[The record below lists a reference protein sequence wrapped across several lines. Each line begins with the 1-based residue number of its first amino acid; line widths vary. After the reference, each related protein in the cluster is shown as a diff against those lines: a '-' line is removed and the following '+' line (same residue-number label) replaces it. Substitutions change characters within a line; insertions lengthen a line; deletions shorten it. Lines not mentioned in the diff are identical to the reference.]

1 MKKIFSCVL
10 TASIIIFGLSGM
22 FFPGTN
28 EAAALQTNKETTQ
41 PFTGSPYNDP
51 LFEAVYIGRA
61 TQKDAN
67 ASAAVEQATDST
79 ATETQAQAEKPTE
92 TPTEKATQI
101 PSESTEP
108 PEATQAQTEG
118 PTEEPTQPEAETD
131 PPVQETPEELAYKQ
145 ALYQQQWDAGYFF
158 AIDNPDPGYSTSPV
172 VLTEEDRYYAQRIV
186 MGEAGT
192 EGFTGCALVAQ
203 TLRDAMVF
211 DGYGSIKEVMEGNGY
226 DGWYE
231 YPNID
236 AINAVTY
243 IFDQNRAA
251 VQHRILYFYGTYIES
266 DWHESQN
273 FVCQWGVSKFYDRW
287 W

>member
-1 MKKIFSCVL
+1 MKKVFSCVL
-10 TASIIIFGLSGM
+10 TVSIIIFGLSGS

-28 EAAALQTNKETTQ
+28 EAAALQTNKALAQ
-41 PFTGSPYNDP
+41 PFSGSPYNDP

-158 AIDNPDPGYSTSPV
+158 CN
-172 VLTEEDRYYAQRIV
+172 
-186 MGEAGT
+186 
-192 EGFTGCALVAQ
+192 
-203 TLRDAMVF
+203 
-211 DGYGSIKEVMEGNGY
+211 
-226 DGWYE
+226 
-231 YPNID
+231 
-236 AINAVTY
+236 
-243 IFDQNRAA
+243 
-251 VQHRILYFYGTYIES
+251 
-266 DWHESQN
+266 
-273 FVCQWGVSKFYDRW
+273 
-287 W
+287 